1 MKWNDLKK
9 KLNKMSKEELKQDA
23 IFITSRKTQS
33 GIIEVA
39 KKLPATLY
47 NTYEDDPNELKTM
60 KELKEYGLDKEELEN
75 VADEFSK
82 GQFFIEIPLNY

>member
-1 MKWNDLKK
+1 MNWNDLKK
-9 KLNKMSKEELKQDA
+9 KLEKLSKEELKEPA
-23 IFITSRKTQS
+23 IFITADRTQS
-33 GIIEVA
+33 GYIEVA

-60 KELKEYGLDKEELEN
+60 KQLKEDGLDREELEN

>member
-23 IFITSRKTQS
+23 IFITSCKTQS
-33 GIIEVA
+33 GIIEVS

-47 NTYEDDPNELKTM
+47 NTYEDDPNKLKTM